1 MEKLITAILEG
12 KAKSAEI
19 ADKIAKSYQN
29 CPYVAFLGVERNR
42 IYIVYF
48 LPEKQRWWVETIK
61 EKPQHTLGLERA
73 EVTFPEKL
81 YFPETM
87 KIRLLDTEARTSPC
101 SANCSECPSY
111 ARCLGCPSTVH
122 HKGK

>member
-1 MEKLITAILEG
+1 MEKLITAILIG

-19 ADKIAKSYQN
+19 AYKIAKSYQN
-29 CPYVAFLGVERNR
+29 CPYVAFLASEGSQ

-48 LPEKQRWWVETIK
+48 LPEKQRWWVETIE
-61 EKPQHTLGLERA
+61 EKPKLTLGLEKA
-73 EVTFPEKL
+73 EVIFPEKL

-87 KIRLLDTEARTSPC
+87 KMRLLNNKQVLPC
-101 SANCSECPSY
+101 GANCSKCPAY

-122 HKGK
+122 YKGK